1 MQSIQA
7 RGPAFGPAEALQ
19 DLLDR
24 AAITQVVQDWGL
36 ARDTGRWDELR
47 SFYTPDARMHT
58 TWFVG
63 SAVEFVERSVAAAR
77 NGARAQHFIGAA
89 TITLRGDK
97 AIAETRMMLLVRGTL
112 DGVEVDATCYGR
124 FHDRFVKAEGRWR
137 IQQRVPVYEK
147 DRLDVVDPDS
157 TLKLKLKPELLARH
171 PDGYRYLAYL
181 QAHSGAE
188 ITADLPVP
196 NSDSLARL
204 YAEGAA
210 WLSAEAV

>member
-1 MQSIQA
+1 MRSIQA
-7 RGPAFGPAEALQ
+7 QGPAFGPAATLQ

-24 AAITQVVQDWGL
+24 AAITQVVQDWSL

-47 SFYTPDARMHT
+47 SFYTPDATMHT
-58 TWFVG
+58 TSFVG
-63 SAVEFVERSVAAAR
+63 SAAEFVERSMAAAR

-89 TITLRGDK
+89 SITLRGEK
-97 AIAETRMMLLVRGTL
+97 AIAETRMVLLVRGML

-124 FHDRFVKAEGRWR
+124 FHDRFDKAEGQWR

-147 DRLDVVDPDS
+147 DRLDPVDPAA
-157 TLKLKLKPELLARH
+157 TVTLKPELLARH

-181 QAHSGAE
+181 QAHGGAA
-188 ITADLPVP
+188 ITPDFPVP

-210 WLSAEAV
+210 WLGAEAA

>member
-1 MQSIQA
+1 MQSLSS
-7 RGPAFGPAEALQ
+7 LQ

-36 ARDTGRWDELR
+36 ARDAGRWDELR
-47 SFYTPDARMHT
+47 SFYTLDATMHT

-63 SAVEFVERSVAAAR
+63 SAAEFVERSMAAAR

-97 AIAETRMMLLVRGTL
+97 AIAETRMMLLVRGLL
-112 DGVEVDATCYGR
+112 DGVEVDATCHGR
-124 FHDRFVKAEGRWR
+124 FHDRFVKADGQWR

-147 DRLDVVDPDS
+147 DRLDPVDPS
-157 TLKLKLKPELLARH
+157 AKLTLKPELLARY

-181 QAHSGAE
+181 QSQGGAT
-188 ITADLPVP
+188 ITPDLPVP
-196 NSDSLARL
+196 NSTSLARL

-210 WLSAEAV
+210 WLEDLGLR